1 MHFLDTLLQQN
12 QLLAWITLLL
22 SFVILAKCADVFVDC
37 AVDMA
42 FAFKIPKLII
52 GIVLVSLATTAPELS
67 VSLISAIR
75 GKPEMALGNAIGSVI
90 CDDGLGLALAGILT
104 LTVIPIT
111 PMILRL
117 SGGFLILVQFVLL
130 FFLFPDTTL
139 SRYEGMI
146 LISLFGFYLYLLI
159 TGHKRGK
166 FPMEE
171 DFSDA
176 DKLLKH
182 RTSVIVLMFAAA
194 LAGIIGTSELIV
206 SSATS
211 IAMAFGIPES
221 IIALT
226 LVALGTSIPEVA
238 TCVVAVRKGHGTVA
252 VGNIIGAD
260 ILNICWVAGASAV
273 ANDLSISR
281 SEFNFMMPA
290 MFIMVN
296 TMLVLLWRNKRLTR
310 TTGIILLA
318 IYVIYI
324 ASFFVFFGRN

>member
-1 MHFLDTLLQQN
+1 MHFIDALLQQN
-12 QLLAWITLLL
+12 QILAWITLIF
-22 SFVILAKCADVFVDC
+22 SFVVLAKCANVFVDS

-42 FAFKIPKLII
+42 YTFKIPKLIV

-111 PMILRL
+111 PMVLKL
-117 SGGFLILVQFVLL
+117 SGGFLILVQFVLFL
-130 FFLFPDTTL
+130 FLFPDTTL
-139 SRYEGMI
+139 SRYEGMV
-146 LISLFGFYLYLLI
+146 LIGLFGGYLYLLI
-159 TGHKRGK
+159 SGHKRGK

-171 DFSDA
+171 ESSDTDPVA
-176 DKLLKH
+176 QRRISVVILL
-182 RTSVIVLMFAAA
+182 FAAA
-194 LAGIIGTSELIV
+194 LIGIIGASELIV

-211 IAMAFGIPES
+211 IAAAFGIPES

-260 ILNICWVAGASAV
+260 ILNICWVAGASAM

-281 SEFNFMMPA
+281 RDFNFMFPS
-290 MFIMVN
+290 MFIMVSA
-296 TMLVLLWRNKRLTR
+296 MLGMLWVNKRLSR
-310 TTGIILLA
+310 KKGFVLLA
-318 IYVIYI
+318 LYVIYI
-324 ASFFVFFGRN
+324 ASFFVVFR